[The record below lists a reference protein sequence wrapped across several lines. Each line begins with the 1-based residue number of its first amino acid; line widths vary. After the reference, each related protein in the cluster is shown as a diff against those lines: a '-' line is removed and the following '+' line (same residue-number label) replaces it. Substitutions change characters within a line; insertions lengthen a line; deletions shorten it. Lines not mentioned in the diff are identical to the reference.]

1 MGRTVVGRRGRAA
14 DRGAATVQAAVAFPA
29 ALLLVLLVVQF
40 GVWRHAVHVAEVT
53 AAEALAA
60 ARVRGAGA
68 GGGQAKAALLLP
80 QLGRSALRD
89 PQVSVSRT
97 AETAHAEVSGAAQAV
112 VPFLELPVRVVVHG
126 PVEGAGNAGGGR

>member
-1 MGRTVVGRRGRAA
+1 MTGRGLAG
-14 DRGAATVQAAVAFPA
+14 DRGAATAQAAVAFPA

-68 GGGQAKAALLLP
+68 GSGQAKASLLTS

-89 PQVSVSRT
+89 VRVSVSRT
-97 AETAHAEVSGAAQAV
+97 AQAARVEVGGAAQEV

-126 PVEGAGNAGGGR
+126 PVERAGNVGDGW